1 MNLRAVFCLTLIAS
15 LPYAV
20 SAENLLDSGYIP
32 GIGVI
37 PHAVTKAS
45 PQPSEVVNFVPGEG
59 IATPG
64 QPGQVG
70 QDATG
75 ATPDTQGAVASSGD
89 VASSSGTAITGDAT
103 ASGDQTAAPS
113 DGSQANPAVPIL
125 SATGPQPVPHDK
137 VYSRSEVSGIV
148 IAGNQSWYLEEFDSL
163 ERPATG
169 TTWTAGEVSKKVS
182 WIYYGDTQ
190 LVKTC
195 VETTEM
201 ESTVIEYDRAGHVLS
216 AVKTDPDGKVL
227 SSIENTYTDDG
238 KANSTIE
245 KTGKTVKRTTYIYAD
260 DGALLEKRG
269 YTDGV
274 LNIVYRWKDEDHWTE
289 TVYSKGRVVLV
300 ATYVDGE
307 RQKDTNAKKR

>member
-20 SAENLLDSGYIP
+20 STENLLDSGYIP
-32 GIGVI
+32 GIGVV

-45 PQPSEVVNFVPGEG
+45 LQASEDANSETGVG
-59 IATPG
+59 IAEPG
-64 QPGQVG
+64 QPGQEG

-75 ATPDTQGAVASSGD
+75 ATTDAQGTLTSP
-89 VASSSGTAITGDAT
+89 GDAT
-103 ASGDQTAAPS
+103 ASGAQTTASGDQTTAS
-113 DGSQANPAVPIL
+113 TDGSQANPVVPIL

-148 IAGNQSWYLEEFDSL
+148 IAGNQSWYLEEFDAL

-169 TTWTAGEVSKKVS
+169 TTWTSGEVSKKIS
-182 WIYYGDTQ
+182 WLYYGDTQ

-195 VETTEM
+195 VETIET
-201 ESTVIEYDRAGHVLS
+201 ESTVTEYDRAGHVLS

-227 SSIENTYTDDG
+227 SSVENTYTEDG

-260 DGALLEKRG
+260 DGSLLEKRG
-269 YTDGV
+269 YTDGI
-274 LNIVYRWKDEDHWTE
+274 LNIVYRWKDEGHWTE
-289 TVYSKGRVVLV
+289 TVYSNGRVVLV